1 MIDSNKNKLHSES
14 NVPLANDES
23 SPHFLIVAGE
33 ASGDLH
39 GSNLVSALSEF
50 LPQAQFTGMGGS
62 KMREAGVA
70 TLFGIERMGTVGVVE
85 VLGEFG
91 HYYKV
96 YRTLKREIASRRY
109 DAVILID
116 YPTLNLRLAKQ
127 ARRFGCP
134 VFFFISPQIWAWR
147 KGRIRHIRESVSKMF
162 VVLPFEEKLYL
173 DSGVDAEFLGHPF
186 VDMVLPSRTRA
197 ESREKYSLSPKIKT
211 VGLLPGSRMNEI
223 NSLLDVMVQAGE
235 KIRDELGS
243 CQFLL
248 PVADSIDPDIIRQ
261 RLGTNP
267 LGIQLIEGESYD
279 VMNSCDML
287 IIASGSATLEAG
299 ILGCPMV
306 IIYKLNPL
314 THLLARW
321 LVKIPL
327 VGLVNIVAGEEV
339 VPELIQDKVTAEN
352 ISTQVLAVLQT
363 PEKEQAIRERL
374 LEIRKTLGEPG
385 VMKVVAKRI
394 ADFMD
399 ELSINEKTPV

>member
-1 MIDSNKNKLHSES
+1 MQIMSGG
-14 NVPLANDES
+14 
-23 SPHFLIVAGE
+23 SPRFLIIAGE

-39 GSNLVSALSEF
+39 GSNLVSTLKTLS
-50 LPQAQFTGMGGS
+50 PQARFSGMGGAR
-62 KMREAGVA
+62 MRQVGVD
-70 TLFGIERMGTVGVVE
+70 TLFGIERMGAVGVVE
-85 VLGEFG
+85 VLGELG

-96 YRTLKREIASRRY
+96 YRTLMKEISSRRY

-127 ARRFGCP
+127 ARRFDCP

-147 KGRIRHIRESVSKMF
+147 KGRIRDIRESVTKMF
-162 VVLPFEEKLYL
+162 VILPFEEKLYL
-173 DSGVDAEFLGHPF
+173 DAGVDAEFLGHPF
-186 VDMVLPSRTRA
+186 VDMVHPSRTRE
-197 ESREKYSLSPKIKT
+197 ESRGKYSLNPEIKT
-211 VGLLPGSRMNEI
+211 IGLLPGSRMNEV

-248 PVADSIDPDIIRQ
+248 PIADSIDPGLIRQ
-261 RLGTNP
+261 RLGDNP
-267 LGIQLIEGESYD
+267 LGIQLIEGEPYD

-306 IIYKLNPL
+306 IIYKLNSL
-314 THLLARW
+314 TYLLAQL
-321 LVKIPL
+321 LVDTPL
-327 VGLVNIVAGEEV
+327 VGLVNIVAEEEV

-352 ISTQVLAVLQT
+352 ISAEVLSVLRVS
-363 PEKEQAIRERL
+363 EKEKAVRERL

-385 VMKVVAKRI
+385 GMKVIAKRI
-394 ADFMD
+394 VDFMD
-399 ELSINEKTPV
+399 ELNANEKTPV

>member
-1 MIDSNKNKLHSES
+1 MIDSSNKTLH
-14 NVPLANDES
+14 PES
-23 SPHFLIVAGE
+23 SVTLDFLIIAGE

-39 GSNLVSALSEF
+39 GSNLVSALKAL
-50 LPQAQFTGMGGS
+50 LPQVRFSGMGGS
-62 KMREAGVA
+62 RMRQAGVE
-70 TLFGIERMGTVGVVE
+70 TLFGIERMGAVGVVE

-96 YRTLKREIASRRY
+96 YRILMKEIASCRY

-127 ARRFGCP
+127 ARRFDCP

-147 KGRIRHIRESVSKMF
+147 KGRIRDIRESVSKMF
-162 VVLPFEEKLYL
+162 VILPFEEKLYL
-173 DSGVDAEFLGHPF
+173 DAGVDAEFLGHPF
-186 VDMVLPSRTRA
+186 VDMVHPSRTRE
-197 ESREKYSLSPKIKT
+197 ESRVKYSLNSMIKT
-211 VGLLPGSRMNEI
+211 IGLLPGSRMNEI
-223 NSLLDVMVQAGE
+223 NSLLDVMVQAGK

-248 PVADSIDPDIIRQ
+248 PVADSIDPDLIRQ
-261 RLGTNP
+261 RLGANP
-267 LGIQLIEGESYD
+267 LGIQLVEGEPYD

-314 THLLARW
+314 TYLLAQL
-321 LVKIPL
+321 LVDVPL
-327 VGLVNIVAGEEV
+327 VGLVNIVAEEEV

-352 ISTQVLAVLQT
+352 ISTEVLAVLRVSG
-363 PEKEQAIRERL
+363 KEQAVRERL

-399 ELSINEKTPV
+399 KLSINEKTPV